1 MIQTER
7 TQDEPSAT
15 TAALLVVAS
24 AVLPVVA
31 TAAFAVA
38 LAMSVAWL

>member
-1 MIQTER
+1 MKR
-7 TQDEPSAT
+7 TQEPSAT
-15 TAALLVVAS
+15 AAALMIVAG

-38 LAMSVAWL
+38 CAMSAWL